1 MKSNAMK
8 VLMPAFVVSIML
20 AAGFAAVLVPAG
32 DSDGVAAPVAE
43 YDVVW
48 KLRNVTVAD
57 EEKVDKVGYWFSF
70 TPICNEGYKDMT
82 VTIKINGVVA
92 TEGTEMLK
100 GFGPYYYYCEE
111 GTYYV
116 EGVDGPV
123 TVIATARS
131 MTTVISPPAAPVE
144 KYYSVYTVSDP
155 DYIKMAGI
163 PADAKVRENAPLNV
177 SISQASIPVKVNV
190 TVTMGGKVMND
201 AFTYANGSESSGT
214 VLIGAVVGDVE
225 ISVAYEVVSAEG
237 PAAETAGFPWWI
249 VIVAIIGVALLGVYV
264 RSKRNEQAI

>member
-32 DSDGVAAPVAE
+32 DSDGVAAPAEE

-57 EEKVDKVGYWFSF
+57 EEKVDKVGYSFSF

-92 TEGTEMLK
+92 TEGSYVC
-100 GFGPYYYYCEE
+100 GFGPYHYYCEGE
-111 GTYYV
+111 TYNVY
-116 EGVDGPV
+116 GVDGPV

-163 PADAKVRENAPLNV
+163 PANAKVRENAPLNV

-190 TVTMGGKVMND
+190 TVTMGGKVLND

-214 VLIGAVVGDVE
+214 VFIGAVVGDVE

-237 PAAETAGFPWWI
+237 PAAENAGFPWWI

>member
-32 DSDGVAAPVAE
+32 DSDGVAAPMEKYNVR
-43 YDVVW
+43 W
-48 KLRNVTVAD
+48 ILFNVTVAD

-70 TPICNEGYKDMT
+70 TPKCNEGYKDMT

-92 TEGTEMLK
+92 TENTQVLK
-100 GFGPYYYYCEE
+100 GFGPYYYEYDD
-111 GTYYV
+111 GTYNVY
-116 EGVDGPV
+116 GVDGPV
-123 TVIATARS
+123 TVIAVAKPMTA
-131 MTTVISPPAAPVE
+131 VASPPSASVE

-201 AFTYANGSESSGT
+201 AFTYANGSESSGAVHIDA
-214 VLIGAVVGDVE
+214 VLGDVE
-225 ISVAYEVVSAEG
+225 ISVSYEVVSAEG

-249 VIVAIIGVALLGVYV
+249 IIVAIIGVALLGVYV